1 MKGKKKSIGEIESGM
16 RDLRKELSDLVEII
30 NNKYP
35 ELSERIHK
43 IVEKAGTIAT
53 HIANYK
59 GKK

>member
-35 ELSERIHK
+35 ELSERIHE
-43 IVEKAGTIAT
+43 IVEKAGNIAT
-53 HIANYK
+53 HIANFK